1 MSMNNTWTR
10 TIPSYLLAIMI
21 KGATPARTGTLM
33 AVGSMTCVQIGLALS
48 VPLFGQLGP
57 LGTVWLRLAWA
68 SVILVVAVRPRPWR
82 FRRRI
87 LLAAIALGVVTGG
100 VTMLFMAAI
109 ARMPLGTAS
118 ALEFLGPLGVA
129 VARGHG
135 RRRLLW
141 PGLAAAGVLV
151 LTHPW
156 QGGAGNGQEPL
167 GIVFALGAAAC
178 WAAYILL
185 TQAVGDEVAGLEG
198 LAVSIPVAALVSTP
212 FAVPEIGR
220 ALTPHLLLIGL
231 GLALL
236 LPVIPFGLE
245 MYALRRLTTAAFG
258 TLMCL
263 EPALALLA
271 GLVLLGQVPG
281 LSALA
286 GVALVVAA
294 GLGAVRTGARQD
306 ETHVRIESERVGV
319 PAVYIGGAMSEEM
332 TPQENPAKDPEDW
345 VTGDEPMTSPQRSYL
360 QTLAREAGRDVDLD
374 ALSKADASRLIDELQ
389 VVSGRGTGTASRVG

>member
-1 MSMNNTWTR
+1 MTR
-10 TIPSYLLAIMI
+10 V
-21 KGATPARTGTLM
+21 TPARTGTLM

-68 SVILVVAVRPRPWR
+68 ALILLAAVRPRPWR
-82 FRRRI
+82 FRRPI
-87 LLAAIALGVVTGG
+87 LLAAIALGVVTAG
-100 VTMLFMAAI
+100 VTMLFMAAV
-109 ARMPLGTAS
+109 ARMPLGVAS
-118 ALEFLGPLGVA
+118 ALEFLGPLSVA

-141 PGLAAAGVLV
+141 PGLAAAGVLL

-156 QGGAGNGQEPL
+156 QGGAGNGQGPL

-178 WAAYILL
+178 WAGYILL
-185 TQAVGDEVAGLEG
+185 TQAVGDEVAGLAG

-212 FAVPEIGR
+212 FAATEITK
-220 ALTPHLLLIGL
+220 ALTPHLLLVGF

-236 LPVIPFGLE
+236 LPVIPFALE
-245 MYALRRLTTAAFG
+245 MSALRRLTTAAFG

-271 GLVLLGQVPG
+271 GLALLGQVPQVW
-281 LSALA
+281 ALA

-294 GLGAVRTGARQD
+294 GLGAERAGARQHD
-306 ETHVRIESERVGV
+306 TPARIEAERVGV
-319 PAVYIGGAMSEEM
+319 H
-332 TPQENPAKDPEDW
+332 
-345 VTGDEPMTSPQRSYL
+345 VTCD
-360 QTLAREAGRDVDLD
+360 
-374 ALSKADASRLIDELQ
+374 
-389 VVSGRGTGTASRVG
+389 